1 MAVAIRPGRRSRL
14 GALAIFLVLLPGEPR
29 SWAQSAPSYDS
40 LIDAYARGGAAA
52 QQAVLALATLPQDR
66 VNAMVGGARTL
77 APDRQRTAV
86 MLHTDASY
94 ALLLA
99 GTTGDGLFH
108 IGAARRV
115 FAIAKAAGRADT
127 RMPIFERRW
136 FAFVASLYAAN
147 SLFDRA
153 AILIRDGLTAY
164 PRNARLYVARGAL
177 LEARLDVTA
186 VDPSSRNQLSRI
198 ERALEPA
205 AADYR
210 HALELDP
217 TLSIAQLRLGALHMR
232 VRDSRARQNLESALR
247 LSAEPIEAYLAH
259 LLLGG
264 VAEGDNH
271 LEAAEREYQA
281 AQAIAAACQTPYVA
295 LARVATAR
303 GDDAGARAVAAA
315 FASVPEKASDPWWDF
330 HLGGFDQASLT
341 WLRAEARA
349 R

>member
-1 MAVAIRPGRRSRL
+1 VAVGIRPGLRSPL
-14 GALAIFLVLLPGEPR
+14 IAVALLLLLPAGPR
-29 SWAQSAPSYDS
+29 SWAQSPPSYDS

-52 QQAVLALATLPQDR
+52 QQAVLDLASLPQDR
-66 VNAMVGGARTL
+66 VNAMIAGARSLT
-77 APDRQRTAV
+77 PDRRRTAV
-86 MLHTDASY
+86 MLHTDTTY

-99 GTTGDGLFH
+99 GTTGSGLFH
-108 IGAARRV
+108 VGAARRV
-115 FAIAKAAGRADT
+115 FAIARAGSPADAQ
-127 RMPIFERRW
+127 MQAFERRW
-136 FAFVASLYAAN
+136 FAFVASLYTAN

-153 AILIRDGLTAY
+153 AILIRDGLTVY
-164 PRNARLYVARGAL
+164 PRDARLYVARGAL
-177 LEARLDVTA
+177 LETRLDSTA
-186 VDPSSRNQLSRI
+186 FDPSSASQLSRF

-217 TLSIAQLRLGALHMR
+217 NLSIALLRLGALHMR
-232 VRDSRARQNLESALR
+232 VRDPRARQNLDSALR
-247 LSAEPIEAYLAH
+247 SSQEPIEAYLAH

-264 VAEGDNH
+264 VAERDNH
-271 LEAAEREYQA
+271 LDAAEREYQA

-303 GDDAGARAVAAA
+303 GDDARARTLASA
-315 FASVPEKASDPWWDF
+315 FANLAEKTSDPWWDF
-330 HLGGFDQASLT
+330 HLGGFDQPSLN